1 LLKQNNHASN
11 VVHERALDWSS
22 SGRIVAYLGF
32 LDISLSGWVH
42 HLGTKEADASRQQQ
56 QQQGLI

>member
-1 LLKQNNHASN
+1 
-11 VVHERALDWSS
+11 
-22 SGRIVAYLGF
+22 VAYLGF